1 MNMDVILY
9 YIEIWLFKMR
19 YCVFALCTSVVHIRF
34 LEKGKPYCLEQKL
47 NFYV

>member
-1 MNMDVILY
+1 MNMGIILY
-9 YIEIWLFKMR
+9 YIEIWLFKKH
-19 YCVFALCTSVVHIRF
+19 YCVSALRTSVVHIRF